1 VSWFTHPHVVPNLY
15 EFLLLKI
22 KEGILKDVGNQTVV
36 AIDFHSL
43 ITKLFDYQHASKYIF
58 CVKQKETHTGLE
70 SK

>member
-1 VSWFTHPHVVPNLY
+1 MLFQTCMSF
-15 EFLLLKI
+15 FLLLKT

-43 ITKLFDYQHASKYIF
+43 VTKLFDYQHASKYIF

-70 SK
+70 SE